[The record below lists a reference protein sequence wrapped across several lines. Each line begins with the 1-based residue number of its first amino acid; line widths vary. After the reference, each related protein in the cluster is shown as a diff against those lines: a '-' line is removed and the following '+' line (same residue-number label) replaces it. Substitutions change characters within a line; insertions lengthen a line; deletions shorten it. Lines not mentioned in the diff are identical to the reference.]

1 MIKKNHQPLKY
12 IFPVLVLLAGLALI
26 AICFFLFSS
35 PKSDPD
41 SLKEGL
47 AYLENLENQ
56 DAAQINSQIL
66 AQNQTTGE
74 TIVLFPSAESP
85 SSTESPSD
93 NSGDEPFT
101 SASADPLETQST
113 ADDPEI
119 STEATATESPSE
131 ETDWLQPWKD
141 QITGNAIVNLTEEE
155 RASYRARLTNCAI
168 VGDSMAQAALEYGFL
183 DSSHVFYLR
192 GAAVGQ
198 LGDTIA
204 AAAGMLP
211 STVIFF
217 TGLNDTDYYA
227 EPADYAAA
235 YLEKIQELKALLPDV
250 SVYVCSMLPPSND
263 LGAVRPDLA
272 RAPLYD
278 EALRHMCN
286 EQGIGYIDTYW
297 MVSQSLYM
305 ADGIHFIS
313 SFYDIWIQYICACTG
328 L

>member
-12 IFPVLVLLAGLALI
+12 ILPVLLFLAGLALI
-26 AICFFLFSS
+26 AMFCALFSA

-41 SLKEGL
+41 ALRDGL
-47 AYLENLENQ
+47 AYLESLEGQ

-66 AQNQTTGE
+66 TQNQTPGE
-74 TIVLFPSAESP
+74 TIVLSP
-85 SSTESPSD
+85 TTQSPSD
-93 NSGDEPFT
+93 DSNDEPLT
-101 SASADPLETQST
+101 SDSTDPSETER
-113 ADDPEI
+113 AEGDPEP
-119 STEATATESPSE
+119 STEVPATESSSS

-155 RASYRARLTNCAI
+155 RASYRTRLANCAV

-183 DSSHVFYLR
+183 DSSHVFYRR

-250 SVYVCSMLPPSND
+250 TVYVCSMLPPSD
-263 LGAVRPDLA
+263 KLGASRPDLA

-278 EALRHMCN
+278 DALRHMCS